1 MMSVL
6 DDSIDQLASPE
17 DIRDEQ
23 IRMTRLRVL
32 VDVTVQLLAQAPL
45 SREDTLQ
52 VIDYVRER
60 VLELCPGK
68 GHVFDLVL
76 RPRFLRILNE
86 RAIREWDLTDS
97 VN

>member
-1 MMSVL
+1 MSHHEK
-6 DDSIDQLASPE
+6 SSKPKASPE
-17 DIRDEQ
+17 EIRDEQ

-45 SREDTLQ
+45 SRNDTLQ
-52 VIDYVRER
+52 VIDYVRDR

-68 GHVFDLVL
+68 GDVFDMVL

-86 RAIREWDLTDS
+86 RAIKEWGLTDS
-97 VN
+97 RN

>member
-1 MMSVL
+1 MSHIER
-6 DDSIDQLASPE
+6 SSESMATPE
-17 DIRDEQ
+17 EIRDEQ

-45 SREDTLQ
+45 SRKETLQ
-52 VIDYVRER
+52 VIDYVRDR

-68 GHVFDLVL
+68 GDVFDLVL

-86 RAIREWDLTDS
+86 RAIKEWGLSDS
-97 VN
+97 LN

>member
-1 MMSVL
+1 MERTSESM
-6 DDSIDQLASPE
+6 ANPE
-17 DIRDEQ
+17 EIRDEQ

-45 SREDTLQ
+45 SRKDTLQ
-52 VIDYVRER
+52 VIEHVRDR

-68 GHVFDLVL
+68 GEVFDLVL

-86 RAIREWDLTDS
+86 RAIKEWGMTDS
-97 VN
+97 LN

>member
-1 MMSVL
+1 MSSL
-6 DDSIDQLASPE
+6 ERSSEPMASPE
-17 DIRDEQ
+17 EIRDEQ

-45 SREDTLQ
+45 SRKDTLE
-52 VIDYVRER
+52 VIDYVRDR

-68 GHVFDLVL
+68 GDVFDLVL

-86 RAIREWDLTDS
+86 RAIKEWGLTDS
-97 VN
+97 LN